1 MSDLDYL
8 NILTRRYS
16 VSPEALVAVLC
27 PILMPIKSLDKKI
40 FKAPGEGHW
49 RAIFTAE
56 ITDHNRGVVT
66 RGRTGKF
73 VPSLYGTGQPGWREI
88 AKGRIVEVVPQDNLV
103 VGEVYVGSKL
113 PELEKAV
120 DQLTVDDYLEID
132 QYGAAAKVLSGLAEY
147 HLVRNL
153 EAAGFTVTR
162 MPEDMAKH
170 LGHYAN
176 FDFLAE
182 KNGVRKKIEA
192 KSLWGTDTRYARLIH
207 STTTRPKGNEVDWTP
222 EQRANYYPTS
232 SCKFTTQDFF
242 AVSLFLRTGNIND
255 YAFARSVP
263 SDLQPHGLPRT
274 RAYPEHV
281 NQNPVCEIGNGSWFS
296 SLDEIWGLD

>member
-8 NILTRRYS
+8 HILTRRYS
-16 VSPEALVAVLC
+16 VSPEALSAVLC
-27 PILMPIKSLDKKI
+27 PILIPIKSIDKRI
-40 FKAPGEGHW
+40 FKSPGEGHW
-49 RAIFTAE
+49 RAMFTAE
-56 ITDHNRGVVT
+56 ITDQNRGVIT

-73 VPSLYGTGQPGWREI
+73 VPALYGTGQPGWREI
-88 AKGRIVEVVPQDNLV
+88 AKGRITEVISQENLM

-120 DQLTVDDYLEID
+120 AQLTVDDYLEID

-162 MPEDMAKH
+162 MPEDMARH

-176 FDFLAE
+176 FDFLVE
-182 KNGVRKKIEA
+182 KGGVKKKIEA
-192 KSLWGTDTRYARLIH
+192 KSLWGTDTRFARLIH
-207 STTTRPKGNEVDWTP
+207 STTTRPKGNQVDWTP

-232 SCKFTTQDFF
+232 ICKFNTQDFF

-255 YAFARSVP
+255 YAFVRSVP
-263 SDLQPHGLPRT
+263 SDVQAYGLPRV

-281 NQNPVCEIGNGSWFS
+281 NQNPICEIGNGIWFS